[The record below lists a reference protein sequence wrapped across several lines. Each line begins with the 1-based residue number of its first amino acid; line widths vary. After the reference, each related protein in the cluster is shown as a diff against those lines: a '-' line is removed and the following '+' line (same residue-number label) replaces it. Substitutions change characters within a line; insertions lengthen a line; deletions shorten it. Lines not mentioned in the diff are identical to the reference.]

1 MLAASSKP
9 AASSSKPS
17 ISAFSSSTSAQRSGQ
32 TASTGSSAFQLS
44 DSDDDLPPSRRA
56 VAGQQQQQ
64 QQRSTVSQSKPAS
77 GGASSGARRP
87 AGGGAGGADSDEDI
101 ESLLSEMDSAMHQA
115 PLRATKLQVRD
126 APTSYQRSSAALTA
140 STAATSTRAPRAK
153 CYPTLLSCEG
163 GGGGSLSGG
172 GGGCPSLLCTS
183 CDHPVM
189 ALRGQVW
196 RDDVADYLFFRNF
209 YPSQDKMRPAMRSAA
224 GSAAYACQCSWQSVG
239 PQGSGS
245 NTINLSALDT
255 GDRSQKPG
263 CSAWNTLRW
272 ICAGH

>member
-1 MLAASSKP
+1 MA
-9 AASSSKPS
+9 
-17 ISAFSSSTSAQRSGQ
+17 
-32 TASTGSSAFQLS
+32 
-44 DSDDDLPPSRRA
+44 
-56 VAGQQQQQ
+56 
-64 QQRSTVSQSKPAS
+64 QSKPAS
-77 GGASSGARRP
+77 GSASGGVRRP
-87 AGGGAGGADSDEDI
+87 AGGGGGGADSDEDI

-126 APTSYQRSSAALTA
+126 APTSYQRNSAASAA
-140 STAATSTRAPRAK
+140 STAASSTRAPRAK
-153 CYPTLLSCEG
+153 CYPTLLSCDGGSSGSG

-172 GGGCPSLLCTS
+172 GGGGCLSLLCTS

-189 ALRGQVW
+189 SLRGHVW

-209 YPSQDKMRPAMRSAA
+209 YPSQDKLRPAMRSAP

-239 PQGSGS
+239 TQGCGS
-245 NTINLSALDT
+245 NSINLSALDT
-255 GDRSQKPG
+255 ADRSQKPG